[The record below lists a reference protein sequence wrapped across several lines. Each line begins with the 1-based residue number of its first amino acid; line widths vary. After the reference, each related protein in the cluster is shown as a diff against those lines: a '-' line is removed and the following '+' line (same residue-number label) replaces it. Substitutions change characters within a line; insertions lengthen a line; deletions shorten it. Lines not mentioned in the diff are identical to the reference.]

1 VFVCCGLLMTMPG
14 MLKLVFC
21 QCLIVQ
27 ILLEFTSR
35 GVAEVDQSMLTS
47 SETWFWSDHLAWCL
61 RAT

>member
-1 VFVCCGLLMTMPG
+1 MTMPG